1 MDIVLGIFF
10 VMPKALL
17 FEHFRRCYEINFSC
31 VWTNNNLLHNF
42 IYIQAHGFFF
52 RCVSHDISKGILS
65 KILNIKW
72 FITDHHF
79 LLFLACITSCRV
91 ALKPIGPIASNWAP
105 MLELSTLGCS
115 STHNNTL
122 QVLQRTPMDTEPLKD
137 PDQLVKFL

>member
-1 MDIVLGIFF
+1 MDIVLGIFY

-42 IYIQAHGFFF
+42 IYIQAHDFFF

-79 LLFLACITSCRV
+79 LLFFACLTSCRV

-105 MLELSTLGCS
+105 HVGVIYSWLFKYTQQHTASFTE
-115 STHNNTL
+115 NTIGHW
-122 QVLQRTPMDTEPLKD
+122 TS
-137 PDQLVKFL
+137 